1 MRLFK
6 KKEAPLSESEQLK
19 AQLDAAQAAY
29 DAALADLRERTAARD
44 AAQARAKEAHE
55 RVGKA
60 NRTVQELTAKA
71 HMMLDAAAE
80 TYADA
85 ESAAEEN
92 LDGAQARAVEA
103 GLALDAARAAKR
115 EAQAS
120 AKAAKRQFDIACMAV
135 PGAHKAFDDVAQTTV
150 DAASAQRAADDKQ
163 RALDAAQA
171 AFDAAEDARRDA
183 QARIDALTARVETL
197 TTDVEEAERA
207 SLVADAS
214 FEAADK
220 AEYSSIGRRLQRIDR
235 ELHDAT
241 HERAAL
247 EDALNRA
254 KRARVQADTARYA
267 SDSALDA
274 ARAAGRGVQ
283 EATMANVRARAAA
296 EDARDA
302 AEKAQKTFD
311 KVVARIDKLHDEA
324 AQLQQKR
331 AQSLS
336 DLQTL
341 DQVAKQAAATVAA
354 KRTALKVAGDKL
366 KAATADMEPV
376 AKAADAAGE
385 TYRETRRAHDEARE
399 VLDDAN
405 DAHAVAKAAYDRL
418 LNDFQDLE
426 RMREASLAAAA
437 VRDAAAEALLAA
449 QKDESAAQTAVEEA
463 RHALQVARDNAATMA
478 SVDAEASLEALAA
491 ADADGKA
498 LPHSAPAVADVNELL
513 AQIGEEEGVARAA
526 YADYTRLSAESNR
539 LHEAYVESARKF
551 DAVNA
556 TYLDAKLSYEQ
567 ALTMDQAVA
576 YRRTR

>member
-1 MRLFK
+1 LRLFK
-6 KKEAPLSESEQLK
+6 KKETPLSASEQLK

-44 AAQARAKEAHE
+44 AAQAQAKDAHE

-71 HMMLDAAAE
+71 HVTLDAAAE
-80 TYADA
+80 SYSDA
-85 ESAAEEN
+85 VSAAEED

-103 GLALDAARAAKR
+103 GLALEAARTAKQEAVAA
-115 EAQAS
+115 
-120 AKAAKRQFDIACMAV
+120 AKAAKHQFDIACMAV
-135 PGAHKAFDDVAQTTV
+135 PGAHKAFDDVAQTAV
-150 DAASAQRAADDKQ
+150 DQAAARRAADDKQ
-163 RALDAAQA
+163 RVLDDAQKAADAANEA
-171 AFDAAEDARRDA
+171 RRDVEARRDA
-183 QARIDALTARVETL
+183 LASQVETL
-197 TTDVEEAERA
+197 TSDVEDAEQA

-214 FEAADK
+214 LEAADK
-220 AEYSSIGRRLQRIDR
+220 AEYSSISRRLRRIDR

-247 EDALNRA
+247 ETALNRA

-274 ARAAGRGVQ
+274 ARAAHRGVQ

-296 EDARDA
+296 DEARDA
-302 AEKAQKTFD
+302 ANNAQKTFD
-311 KVVARIDKLHDEA
+311 KMVARIEKLHDEA
-324 AQLQQKR
+324 DHLQQKR

-341 DQVAKQAAATVAA
+341 DQVAKKATATAAA

-366 KAATADMEPV
+366 AAATADLDPV
-376 AKAADAAGE
+376 AKAADAADAA
-385 TYRETRRAHDEARE
+385 YREARRDHDEAQE
-399 VLDDAN
+399 ALEDAN
-405 DAHAVAKAAYDRL
+405 DAHAAAQAVYDRL
-418 LNDFQDLE
+418 LTDFQDLE
-426 RMREASLAAAA
+426 RLREASIAAAK
-437 VRDAAAEALLAA
+437 VRDAASEALLDA
-449 QKDESAAQTAVEEA
+449 QKDESAAKAAVEEA
-463 RHALQVARDNAATMA
+463 RRQLATARDNAATMA
-478 SVDAEASLEALAA
+478 QVDAEASLAALAA
-491 ADADGKA
+491 ADADGNA
-498 LPHSAPAVADVNELL
+498 LPHSAPAVAEINELL
-513 AQIGEEEGVARAA
+513 AQIGEEEGAARSA

-539 LHEAYVESARKF
+539 LHEEYVESARKF
-551 DAVNA
+551 DAANA

>member
-19 AQLDAAQAAY
+19 AQLDAAQAGY

-44 AAQARAKEAHE
+44 AAQAQAKEAHE

-71 HMMLDAAAE
+71 HVMLDAAAE

-85 ESAAEEN
+85 ASAAEEN

-115 EAQAS
+115 EAQAR

-150 DAASAQRAADDKQ
+150 DAAAAQRVADDKQ
-163 RALDAAQA
+163 RAFDEAQA
-171 AFDAAEDARRDA
+171 SFDAAEDARRDA
-183 QARIDALTARVETL
+183 QARIDALSARIDALTA
-197 TTDVEEAERA
+197 DVEEAEQA
-207 SLVADAS
+207 SLVANAS

-247 EDALNRA
+247 EGALNRA

-274 ARAAGRGVQ
+274 ARTAGCGVQ

-385 TYRETRRAHDEARE
+385 AYREARRAHDEARE
-399 VLDDAN
+399 ALDDAN
-405 DAHAVAKAAYDRL
+405 DAHAVATAAYDRL

-426 RMREASLAAAA
+426 RLREASLAAAA
-437 VRDAAAEALLAA
+437 VRDAAASALLAA
-449 QKDESAAQTAVEEA
+449 QEDESAAQTAVEEA
-463 RHALQVARDNAATMA
+463 RDALKVARDNAATMA
-478 SVDAEASLEALAA
+478 SVDAEASLAALAA
-491 ADADGKA
+491 TDADGRA

>member
-1 MRLFK
+1 
-6 KKEAPLSESEQLK
+6 
-19 AQLDAAQAAY
+19 
-29 DAALADLRERTAARD
+29 
-44 AAQARAKEAHE
+44 
-55 RVGKA
+55 
-60 NRTVQELTAKA
+60 
-71 HMMLDAAAE
+71 
-80 TYADA
+80 
-85 ESAAEEN
+85 
-92 LDGAQARAVEA
+92 
-103 GLALDAARAAKR
+103 
-115 EAQAS
+115 
-120 AKAAKRQFDIACMAV
+120 
-135 PGAHKAFDDVAQTTV
+135 
-150 DAASAQRAADDKQ
+150 
-163 RALDAAQA
+163 
-171 AFDAAEDARRDA
+171 
-183 QARIDALTARVETL
+183 
-197 TTDVEEAERA
+197 
-207 SLVADAS
+207 
-214 FEAADK
+214 
-220 AEYSSIGRRLQRIDR
+220 
-235 ELHDAT
+235 
-241 HERAAL
+241 
-247 EDALNRA
+247 
-254 KRARVQADTARYA
+254 
-267 SDSALDA
+267 
-274 ARAAGRGVQ
+274 
-283 EATMANVRARAAA
+283 MANVRARAAA

-385 TYRETRRAHDEARE
+385 TYREARRAHDEARE